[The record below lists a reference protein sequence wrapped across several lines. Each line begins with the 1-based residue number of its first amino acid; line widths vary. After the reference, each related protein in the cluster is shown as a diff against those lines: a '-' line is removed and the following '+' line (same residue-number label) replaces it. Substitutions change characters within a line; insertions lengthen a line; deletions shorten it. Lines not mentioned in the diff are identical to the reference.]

1 MWSEYH
7 RDQARTLANL
17 ARLTRDPTTAASM
30 MRLAAQHTELA
41 YRAES
46 QELREL
52 ESERMILA
60 SPFAK
65 RKKRDLD

>member
-1 MWSEYH
+1 
-7 RDQARTLANL
+7 
-17 ARLTRDPTTAASM
+17 M